1 MRFLHTDTAR
11 QDEVSWKASGLAIPF
26 FQYCFIAF
34 FPFKTL
40 PMRSKF
46 ITLLVAIVVLV
57 PALYIIPGT
66 IAAGVDTSA
75 ADGIIDE
82 NWDGGNV
89 IFLTEEL
96 CNISSNYRTFRVSGS
111 QGADEAAHFI
121 AERFASYGLQVTMEN
136 FTMPVWNLTDEPALT
151 IDADGNSSTEGI
163 LIGSFNCESF
173 SKPTPHDGLVDEL
186 VSLPLPQAI
195 NYDEIGRRAIDRQ
208 AWDNINISGKV
219 LLIGREVRWSTG
231 WEGVFKEKLLAQP
244 PAAVIYHYHYPW
256 MSYAQQSSQSS
267 SGGLP
272 LGEMGPIFWNLNIPV
287 GSVNYSDGQ
296 LLVRT
301 TMDGGLVNMSVPS
314 VITQGTH
321 RNVVADVRTEGSPSK
336 LVLFGA
342 HYDTVLSEGY
352 VDNSAGVAAVLETA
366 RMVQEAV
373 DAGELNLK
381 YGMRFV
387 AFAGE
392 EMGMAG
398 SLHYVSMH
406 RDEMKDQVA
415 SIIADSIGSSDLKV
429 TLAGSD
435 GDVDL
440 NFVAD
445 EACGRLGIA
454 RAYQDLAGS
463 DHYAFMFPNWMSN
476 ELNSA
481 WGKDLDIGRGLE
493 STSTMCVYSEPLTMY
508 DNPGSEANGRIH
520 TSLDSREAVEAGEW
534 IEEQDL
540 IDQAQVYA
548 LMALYSGIGIYEPNY
563 DYLPYVIVLVAVTLI
578 IAFFMLRRWRID
590 T

>member
-1 MRFLHTDTAR
+1 
-11 QDEVSWKASGLAIPF
+11 
-26 FQYCFIAF
+26 
-34 FPFKTL
+34 
-40 PMRSKF
+40 MRSKL
-46 ITLLVAIVVLV
+46 TALLVALVVLV
-57 PALYIIPGT
+57 PSLLIIPGT
-66 IAAGVDTSA
+66 IAAGVDTKA
-75 ADGIIDE
+75 ADAIIDE
-82 NWDGGNV
+82 NWDGENV
-89 IFLTEEL
+89 ISLTEEL
-96 CNISSNYRTFRVSGS
+96 CNISAKYLTFRVSGS

-121 AERFASYGLQVTMEN
+121 AERFTSYGLQVTVEN

-151 IDADGNSSTEGI
+151 INTDGNSSPAEEEM
-163 LIGSFNCESF
+163 IGSFNCESF
-173 SKPTPHDGLVDEL
+173 SKPTPSGGLVAEL
-186 VSLPLPQAI
+186 VNLPLPLAN
-195 NYDEIGRRAIDRQ
+195 NYNEIGRRAIDRQ

-219 LLIGREVRWSTG
+219 LLIGREVRWSYG
-231 WEGVFKEKLLAQP
+231 WEGVFEEKLLAQP

-256 MSYAQQSSQSS
+256 MSYAQHSSQSS

-272 LGEMGPIFWNLNIPV
+272 LGEMGPIFWNLNIAV

-296 LLVRT
+296 RLVRT
-301 TMDGGLVNMSVPS
+301 ALDGGLVNMSVPS

-321 RNVVADVRTEGSPSK
+321 RNVVADVSTESTPDK
-336 LVLFGA
+336 MVLFGA

-373 DAGELNLK
+373 DSGDLKLK

-406 RDEMKDQVA
+406 REEIKDQVA
-415 SIIADSIGSSDLKV
+415 SIITDSIGSSDLKV

-435 GDVDL
+435 GEVDL

-445 EACGRLGIA
+445 EACGKLGVA

-476 ELNSA
+476 KLNSA

-493 STSTMCVYSEPLTMY
+493 STSTMCVYSEPLTIY
-508 DNPGSEANGRIH
+508 DDPSSEANGRIH

-540 IDQAQVYA
+540 LDQAQVYA

-563 DYLPYVIVLVAVTLI
+563 DYVPYVIVLVAVTLV